1 MIFLSLVHKFSL
13 KLTGFSNFINQ
24 QKQHQIYT
32 LKTGNL
38 FTQRGS
44 QNLVPYKGNKKI
56 MLKRCFNYIMN
67 AVIK

>member
-44 QNLVPYKGNKKI
+44 QNLVLYKGNKKSC
-56 MLKRCFNYIMN
+56 LKGASI
-67 AVIK
+67 IL

>member
-13 KLTGFSNFINQ
+13 KLTGF
-24 QKQHQIYT
+24 YT

-44 QNLVPYKGNKKI
+44 QNLAPYKGNKKSC
-56 MLKRCFNYIMN
+56 LKGASI
-67 AVIK
+67 IL